1 MYKHILLPTNG
12 TERGL
17 RATKSGIE
25 LARTLN
31 AEVTG
36 LFVSERAYI
45 PEADEGPK
53 PQAEEALAMVA
64 ELAKAAGIKYSGI
77 SALGDSAAEEITRCA
92 KDRGCDVIVMGTR
105 GRSKVGKFLLGS
117 TAASV
122 VADCDIPVLLYR

>member
-45 PEADEGPK
+45 PAADEGPK

-64 ELAKAAGIKYSGI
+64 ELAKAAGIKYSGFQPW
-77 SALGDSAAEEITRCA
+77 EIPRRKKSPAVPKT
-92 KDRGCDVIVMGTR
+92 G
-105 GRSKVGKFLLGS
+105 
-117 TAASV
+117 V
-122 VADCDIPVLLYR
+122 VT